1 MYCIVNLVSLI
12 IALDIVIVLISFFF
26 PSYSCACF
34 LFHFFFQ
41 MDFVELP
48 CQMRQYMHWI
58 ELVEIKNSSCYYI
71 LYYTFICCGL
81 HLIEVRRD
89 LFCQKIR
96 GKRKKQQINNQW
108 QKQKNSNLMHKKC
121 HLFTFLCACD
131 NLVDV
136 CIFLKCPNKRAE
148 KKSANL
154 DEMLLFVF
162 QFDWIAASFSFDFW
176 WFN

>member
-34 LFHFFFQ
+34 LFHFFFPNGFCWIAMSDEAIYVLNWIGWNQ
-41 MDFVELP
+41 KQQLLLHIVYIYVLWVAFDRSASRFVLS
-48 CQMRQYMHWI
+48 
-58 ELVEIKNSSCYYI
+58 KN
-71 LYYTFICCGL
+71 TG
-81 HLIEVRRD
+81 E
-89 LFCQKIR
+89 KE
-96 GKRKKQQINNQW
+96 KKQQINNQW

-131 NLVDV
+131 NLVDA
-136 CIFLKCPNKRAE
+136 CIFLKCPNKRYR

-154 DEMLLFVF
+154 DELLLFVF
-162 QFDWIAASFSFDFW
+162 QFDWIAASFSFEFW